1 MNNKLIPL
9 PESDLV
15 PEGWARDVVEP
26 WLNNIENEDKV
37 MDGHAYL
44 SGVAEIYK
52 RKGKDAVEIV
62 KGLRLIEIKIGQLL
76 GNVKPGDRTDLQPAN
91 QFAGLDIPRDH
102 RVRFRKLAD
111 LEETIRPIIYKAK
124 DSDDITRKALLSLSL
139 GGLKSTTGNIWYTPE
154 IYVNAAREVMG
165 SIDLDPATDEDGN
178 KIIKATNIITEEDDP
193 DGLNQD
199 WYGNVWLNPPYG
211 KGSGLF
217 TSKLIKEYYDK
228 RVTAAVLLLNA
239 YGFDSL
245 WFQPLWQFPICFTDH
260 RIKFTNP
267 NRDSGGPANANIFVY
282 LGDNRIKFRDVFRKF
297 GHVIKLWDE

>member
-1 MNNKLIPL
+1 MDKRLIPL

-15 PEGWARDVVEP
+15 PAGWAKDVVEP
-26 WLNNIENEDKV
+26 WLNNVENETKV
-37 MDGHAYL
+37 MDGHVYL
-44 SGVAEIYK
+44 SGIAEIYK
-52 RKGKDAVEIV
+52 RKGRDAVEIV

-76 GNVKPGDRTDLQPAN
+76 GDVKPGDRTDLQPSH
-91 QFAGLDIPRDH
+91 QCEGLDLSKDD
-102 RVRFRKLAD
+102 RVRFRKLAN
-111 LEETIRPIIYKAK
+111 LEEIIRPIIYKAK

-139 GGLKSTTGNIWYTPE
+139 GGLKSTTGNVWYTPE

-165 SIDLDPATDEDGN
+165 SIDLDPATDEEGN
-178 KIIKATNIITEEDDP
+178 KIIKAINIITEDDDP

-199 WYGNVWLNPPYG
+199 WYGNIWLNPPYG
-211 KGSGLF
+211 QGSGLF

-228 RVTAAVLLLNA
+228 RVKQAVLLLNA

-267 NRDSGGPANANIFVY
+267 NRESGGPANANIFIY
-282 LGDNRIKFRDVFRKF
+282 LGDNREKFKDVFSEF
-297 GHVIKLWDE
+297 GHVIKLWE